1 MPVMDYQGTSIG
13 RSLLSL
19 RRDTAAMPSG
29 EEADLEAF
37 QRHVATALSELL
49 PNAGDEVLVEIDRQL
64 FCRSTVG
71 SFADQPVGSFADQ
84 PSETNTPG
92 TRART
97 LRTQRAMA
105 DEPNWCLC
113 C

>member
-1 MPVMDYQGTSIG
+1 M
-13 RSLLSL
+13 
-19 RRDTAAMPSG
+19 DTAVMPSG

-71 SFADQPVGSFADQ
+71 SFADQP
-84 PSETNTPG
+84 SETNTPG

-105 DEPNWCLC
+105 DGPNWCLC